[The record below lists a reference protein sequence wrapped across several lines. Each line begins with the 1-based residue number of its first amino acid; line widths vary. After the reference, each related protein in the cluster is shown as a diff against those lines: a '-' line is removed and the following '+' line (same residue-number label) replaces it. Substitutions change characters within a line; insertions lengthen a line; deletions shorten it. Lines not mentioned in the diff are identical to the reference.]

1 MKKNLQLILLCFI
14 VFSSTVNAQNNSNSL
29 WRLVTKESLE
39 SSPKMRRNSFPTS
52 AFYYQLNLSSLKN
65 ILKNAPVRGLQSS
78 QVIVEFPTA
87 SGVME
92 KYRVWDSPIMHPDLS
107 AKYPL
112 IKTYC
117 AQGIDDPT
125 ATMRF
130 SITPFGLNTFTLSG
144 KASTNYIDPYT
155 KDLNYYIVYD
165 KESLKGTPQ
174 NFECFT
180 NDIENLPS
188 LKGPSINIMANTNDQ
203 TLRTFRLAQSCNA
216 EYGNIFATT
225 PGTEKADILAQ
236 MVLTINRVN
245 GIYERDLAITLQF
258 IPNND
263 TIIFFGSTSADPWS
277 TEFNTKTAQ
286 TIDARVGVANYDIGH
301 NFNTSGGGNAGCIGC
316 VCLSTSQTGT
326 HKGRGETGSSNPTGD
341 AFDIDY
347 VAHEMGHQFGG
358 YHTMNTCSRSGNNT
372 SEVEPASGT
381 SIMGYAGI
389 CPTNTQAHSND
400 DFNFIN
406 IDEISSNIHA
416 GGNST
421 CAVVTSLT
429 DQPPLADAGSDY
441 VIPKGT
447 AFILEGSATDP
458 DGTASLT
465 YNWSENDPAQSPGNG
480 APMST
485 YTVGPLYNVLRP
497 TSTPIRYMPN
507 LASVVANNLTPT
519 WEVTPSVARILNFSF
534 LVRDNDVL
542 GGQTSGDV
550 MKVTVNNSGPFVVTS
565 QNTPSM
571 WNAGASEI
579 ITWNVAG
586 TNSGA
591 VNTAN
596 VTIYLSLDSGYTYP
610 FILASNVPNNG
621 SANIVVPASGSTTTK
636 GRIMVRGAGNIFYA
650 LNSNII
656 TIVSSEFVMN
666 FNNANISICG
676 SSDTTYNFVYNT
688 YLNFSDTT
696 TFSAFGIPVGSSVT
710 FSPATAIN
718 DSTAVQMVLSGL
730 NTATPGTYTIQ
741 ITGTSASVTK
751 STSVTLSVS
760 DPNPSVASL
769 SSPLN
774 GAIGISSPLNLAWN
788 ANSTPGIIYEVD
800 VATDSAFTNIIA
812 NNVASTTNTFLVSS
826 LLNSTTYYWRVRA
839 YSICG
844 TSLYSNAWSF
854 TTGTCQ
860 SLTSANVPILISATG
875 TPTITSTLQIPTI
888 TGTIADVNLVG
899 LVGTHTYINDL
910 TFKLR
915 SPQGTIITLFGG
927 ICNNEDNFDCNFD
940 DSAPSG
946 ALPCPPIGGGTYQPQ
961 MPLSTFNGQNPS
973 GIWTLTVADGANQD
987 GGSLDG
993 WGLQICTNTV
1003 SGISAHTIISDIS
1016 IYPNP
1021 ANDLFTV
1028 NVNGNAN
1035 EIYIVKITNNLGQL
1049 LQSRTMNSNSSLN
1062 IDCRNYNSG
1071 IYFINVSGKNSSETR
1086 KVILAK

>member
-1 MKKNLQLILLCFI
+1 M
-14 VFSSTVNAQNNSNSL
+14 
-29 WRLVTKESLE
+29 VTKESLA
-39 SSPKMRRNSFPTS
+39 SSQKMRRNSFPSS
-52 AFYYQLNLSSLKN
+52 AFYYQLDLNILKSN
-65 ILKNAPVRGLQSS
+65 LKNAPVRGQQKS
-78 QVIVEFPTA
+78 QIIVEFPTA
-87 SGVME
+87 SGVMQ
-92 KYRVWDSPIMHPDLS
+92 KFRVWDSPIMHPDLA
-107 AKYPL
+107 AKYPF

-144 KASTNYIDPYT
+144 KTSTNYIDPYT

-165 KESLKGTPQ
+165 KESLNGTPQ
-174 NFECFT
+174 SFECFT
-180 NDIENLPS
+180 KGEENLPS
-188 LKGPSINIMANTNDQ
+188 LKGPSINVMANTNDQ

-216 EYGNIFATT
+216 EYGNVFATT
-225 PGTEKADILAQ
+225 PGTEKADIMAQ

-245 GIYERDLAITLQF
+245 GVYERDLAITLQF

-263 TIIFFGSTSADPWS
+263 TLIFFGSTTSDPWT

-326 HKGRGETGSSNPTGD
+326 HKGRGETGSANPTGD
-341 AFDIDY
+341 SFDIDY

-421 CAVVTSLT
+421 CAVVTALIN
-429 DQPPLADAGSDY
+429 QPPVANAGSDY

-480 APMST
+480 APLPT
-485 YTVGPLYNVLRP
+485 YAVGPLYDVIRP
-497 TSTPIRYMPN
+497 TTTPVRYMPN
-507 LASVVANNLTPT
+507 LASVVAKNLTPT
-519 WEVTPSVARILNFSF
+519 WEVTPSVARTLNFSF
-534 LVRDNDVL
+534 IVRDNDVL

-550 MKVTVNNSGPFVVTS
+550 MKVTVDNAGPFVVTS
-565 QNTPSM
+565 QNTTTN
-571 WNAGASEI
+571 WNAGTSET

-586 TNSGA
+586 TNAGA
-591 VNTAN
+591 VNAAN
-596 VTIYLSLDSGYTYP
+596 VDIFLSLDSGYTYP

-621 SANIVVPASGSTTTK
+621 SANITVPVSGATTTS

-656 TIVSSEFVMN
+656 TITSAEFVMN
-666 FNNANISICG
+666 FSNATINICG
-676 SSDTTYNFVYNT
+676 NSDTTYNFLYST
-688 YLNFSDTT
+688 FLNFNDTT
-696 TFSAFGIPVGSSVT
+696 TFSATGNPTGSTVT

-718 DSTAVQMVLSGL
+718 DSTPVQMIVSGL
-730 NTATPGTYTIQ
+730 NTATPGNYSIQ
-741 ITGTSASVTK
+741 ITGTSALVSK
-751 STSVTLSVS
+751 STSVTLSIS
-760 DPNPSVASL
+760 DPNPSMAML
-769 SSPLN
+769 TNPLN
-774 GAIGISSPLNLAWN
+774 AATGISSPLNLVWN
-788 ANSTPGIIYEVD
+788 ATFTPGIIYDVD

-812 NNVASTTNTFLVSS
+812 NQVASSTNTFLVST

-839 YSICG
+839 YSSCG
-844 TSLYSNAWSF
+844 TSLYTNAWSF

-860 SLTSANVPILISATG
+860 SLASANIPIIISGTG
-875 TPTITSTLQIPTI
+875 TPTITSTIVIPTV
-888 TGTIADVNLVG
+888 TGTISDINLIG

-910 TFKLR
+910 TFQLT
-915 SPQGTIITLFGG
+915 SPLGTTITLFGR
-927 ICNNEDNFDCNFD
+927 ICFNENDFDCSFD
-940 DSAPSG
+940 DSAPAG

-973 GIWTLTVADGANQD
+973 GVWTLTVSDSANID

-993 WGLQICTNTV
+993 WGLEICTNTV
-1003 SGISAHTIISDIS
+1003 SGISTHTSNSELS

-1028 NVNGNAN
+1028 KVNGNTN
-1035 EIYIVKITNNLGQL
+1035 ELFNVKITDNLGQL
-1049 LQSRTMNSNSSLN
+1049 LQNRTMNSNGTLT
-1062 IDCRNYNSG
+1062 IDCKNYSSG

-1086 KVILAK
+1086 KVIISK